1 MGTTTTTTT
10 TSTTTTTTTTTTEIL
25 QPSTTSSKIEF
36 KGNFAKGL
44 IGAKRKAVE
53 LLSNLLKLK
62 QAKLSILT
70 DPEETTEEVKPTVEL
85 LPVEGADTDTDIA
98 SAPGSPPA
106 PASSSPPVSPAV
118 PTVAAT
124 PTPAPTAAPE
134 TIVTEE
140 QPIVELLPV

>member
-1 MGTTTTTTT
+1 MGETTEGVIENIEEATTTTTTTTTT

-70 DPEETTEEVKPTVEL
+70 DPEETTEGVIENIEEATTEEVKPTVEL

-98 SAPGSPPA
+98 SA
-106 PASSSPPVSPAV
+106 
-118 PTVAAT
+118 
-124 PTPAPTAAPE
+124 
-134 TIVTEE
+134 
-140 QPIVELLPV
+140 